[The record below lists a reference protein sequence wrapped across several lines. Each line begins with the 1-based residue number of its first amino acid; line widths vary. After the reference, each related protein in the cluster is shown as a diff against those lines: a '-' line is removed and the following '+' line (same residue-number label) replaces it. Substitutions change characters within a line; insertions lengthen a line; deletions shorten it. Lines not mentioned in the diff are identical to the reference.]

1 VYGKRAKR
9 GRAGLEARSA
19 TSMAEGGGWRD
30 SLKKAWG
37 DLSGG
42 AHKVEQT
49 VVETAKDV
57 RADVAK
63 TADAVTKTAGEEV
76 DAAKKY
82 VDTKEHEAK
91 DFARD
96 KIDRAEKAVESG
108 AKAVRETAH
117 EAKAYAEKTIDQG
130 EHAYRQIKAASQ
142 EAVHDLK
149 DAVKFEAKEVA
160 DQALKVATFEKTTPE
175 AVRDAVHDTKNAL
188 LPNDPPAAPVAQTP
202 GRHLLDDAF
211 VAAGAAYTLTKGGK
225 PPEGWGEVK
234 YPPDSAMGKAM
245 KTAECFEIV
254 SPSGQHFVTFAG
266 THKAADVLPDI
277 GNALDMKT
285 EKYEAAATIG
295 EHMPPGAI
303 VTGHSLGGGEAKTAA
318 AVASHATGGHAA
330 QPVVCI
336 GFNPAPVSSN
346 VLAEHGVDEKHP
358 DSINI
363 QVINKQDPLNRDV
376 YGGLIHA
383 ADGRAIEGRESK
395 NEVVVLAGGQGS
407 AAWVS
412 GHGIASLAD
421 PDHPDRLVADLKI
434 DGNPIDKAA
443 ADRFSAAELAAKNA
457 PGVTQQLEQAA
468 PAQSLKQQLTPEYSH

>member
-1 VYGKRAKR
+1 
-9 GRAGLEARSA
+9 
-19 TSMAEGGGWRD
+19 MAEGGGWRD
-30 SLKKAWG
+30 SLRKAWG
-37 DLSGG
+37 GLSGG
-42 AHKVEQT
+42 AQKVEQA

-91 DFARD
+91 DFARE

-117 EAKAYAEKTIDQG
+117 EAKTYAEKTIDQAH
-130 EHAYRQIKAASQ
+130 HAYGQIKAASQ
-142 EAVHDLK
+142 EAIHDVK

-160 DQALKVATFEKTTPE
+160 EQALKVATFQKTTPE
-175 AVRDAVHDTKNAL
+175 AIRDAVHDTKAAL

-202 GRHLLDDAF
+202 GRHLLDDAY
-211 VAAGAAYTLTKGGK
+211 VAAGAAYTLTKGGQ

-234 YPPDSAMGKAM
+234 YPPDSEMGKAM

-254 SPSGQHFVTFAG
+254 SPAGQHFVTFAG
-266 THKAADVLPDI
+266 THKAADVLPDV

-295 EHMPPGAI
+295 AHLPSGAI

-318 AVASHATGGHAA
+318 AVASHATDGHAA

-346 VLAEHGVDEKHP
+346 VLAEHGVDEKHT

-363 QVINKQDPLNRDV
+363 QVINAHDGLNRFV
-376 YGGLIHA
+376 YGGLTKA
-383 ADGRAIEGRESK
+383 VDGKVIESRESK
-395 NEVVVLAGGQGS
+395 NEVVVVANGQGN
-407 AAWVS
+407 AAWVT

-421 PDHPDRLVADLKI
+421 PNAPDKLVADLKI
-434 DGNPIDKAA
+434 DGSPIDKAA
-443 ADRFSAAELAAKNA
+443 ADRFSAAEQAAANA
-457 PGVTQQLEQAA
+457 PGVTKQLEQAA
-468 PAQSLKQQLTPEYSH
+468 PAQTLKQQLTPEYSH